1 MPLLL
6 RPVQKED
13 VPSILELIDGVYAE
27 YGCKLDAENEE
38 RHLLDPGAYFR
49 AEGGE
54 FWVVEDDGLIRATAA
69 VELHT
74 GASELK
80 SLYVHSSLRKQG
92 WGRKL
97 TNLAIEHARRRGV
110 PRMFLWSDT
119 RFADAHR
126 LYRSLGFR
134 ECGYRELN
142 DSNNSKEYGFE
153 MSLVDSEAVGTD

>member
-6 RPVQKED
+6 RLVESED

-38 RHLLDPGAYFR
+38 RHLLNPGAYFR
-49 AEGGE
+49 QSGGE
-54 FWVVEDDGLIRATAA
+54 FWVVEEDGTIRATAA
-69 VELHT
+69 VQLHAD
-74 GASELK
+74 ASELK
-80 SLYVHSSLRKQG
+80 SLYVHSSLRRQG
-92 WGRKL
+92 WGRRL
-97 TNLAIEHARRRGV
+97 TNLAIEHTRERGLR
-110 PRMFLWSDT
+110 RMFLWSDT
-119 RFADAHR
+119 RFTDAHR

-153 MSLVDSEAVGTD
+153 MFLVNNEDSHAA

>member
-1 MPLLL
+1 MPPLL
-6 RPVQKED
+6 RTVENED

-27 YGCKLDAENEE
+27 YGCKLDAEREE
-38 RHLLDPGAYFR
+38 RHLLNPGAYFR
-49 AEGGE
+49 LNGGE
-54 FWVVEDDGLIRATAA
+54 FWVVEEDGKIRATVA
-69 VELHT
+69 VELHAD
-74 GASELK
+74 ASELK

-97 TNLAIEHARRRGV
+97 TNLAIEHARKRGLRR
-110 PRMFLWSDT
+110 MLLWSDT

-126 LYRSLGFR
+126 LYRSMGFR

-153 MSLVDSEAVGTD
+153 MSLVNNDDSGAI